1 MMNGKSRDSRTEIHG
16 RQIHNNYQETLRS
29 IYERR
34 HFLKYGVASDAKYNR
49 KLYNIRSEK
58 YH

>member
-16 RQIHNNYQETLRS
+16 RQIYNNYQEKLRS

-34 HFLKYGVASDAKYNR
+34 HFLKNGVTSDAKYNR
-49 KLYNIRSEK
+49 KLYDIRSEK
-58 YH
+58 